1 MTVGGQAGAQIAE
14 QSRQGLLT
22 NGNRHPYNSRMSFS
36 ATFDPLEFETRAIH
50 AGQDPDPATGAVITP
65 IYQTSTYAQRSV
77 GEHQG
82 FDYSRTDN
90 PTRTALQACLAS
102 LERGRYGLTFAS
114 GMGAITTL
122 LLYFKQGDHIVVA
135 DDVYGG
141 TYRLFQRVFT
151 QFGLEFTFVDM
162 TDLQA
167 TRAALRPTT
176 RMLWVET
183 PTNPLLKV
191 VDVAG
196 ISALAHAQNILVG
209 VDNTFATPYLQRPL
223 ELGAD
228 LVMHSTTKYLGGH
241 SDVIGGAIVTSDAPL
256 YERLKFLQNAT
267 GAVPSPFD
275 CWLVLRGL
283 KTLALRMERHSE
295 NALRIARWLEQQALV
310 AKVIYPG
317 LASHPQHDVARRQ
330 MVTPNGVSAFG
341 GMISFI
347 ARGGKTAAEKFAA
360 STKLFVL
367 AESLGGVESLIE
379 VPAGMTHM
387 SVANSP
393 LEVDAGLVRL
403 SVGIEH
409 VNDLV
414 ADLDRALEDL

>member
-1 MTVGGQAGAQIAE
+1 MK
-14 QSRQGLLT
+14 GLLT
-22 NGNRHPYNSRMSFS
+22 NRNRHPYNSHMNPTAASQ
-36 ATFDPLEFETRAIH
+36 ALYFETRAIH
-50 AGQDPDPATGAVITP
+50 VGQEPDPATGAVITP
-65 IYQTSTYAQRSV
+65 IYQTSTYAQSAV
-77 GEHQG
+77 GEHHG

-90 PTRTALQACLAS
+90 PTRTALQECLAS
-102 LERGRYGLTFAS
+102 LELGRFGLAFAS
-114 GMGAITTL
+114 GMAAITTL
-122 LLYFKQGDHIVVA
+122 LLYFKQSDHIVVA

-151 QFGLEFTFVDM
+151 QFGLDFTFVDM
-162 TDLQA
+162 TDLEQ
-167 TRAALRPTT
+167 TRAALRPNT
-176 RMLWVET
+176 RLLWIET

-191 VDVAG
+191 VDIAA
-196 ISALAHAQNILVG
+196 ISELAHEKHILVG

-241 SDVIGGAIVTSDAPL
+241 SDVIGGAIVTSDAL
-256 YERLKFLQNAT
+256 IYDRLKFLQNAA

-275 CWLVLRGL
+275 CWLVLRGI

-295 NALRIARWLEQQALV
+295 NAMRIAKWLEGQTLV
-310 AKVIYPG
+310 KHVIYPG
-317 LASHPQHDVARRQ
+317 LASHPQHEIARRQ
-330 MVTPNGVSAFG
+330 MLAAGGSPMFG

-347 ARGGKTAAEKFAA
+347 ALGGKAAAEKIAA
-360 STKLFVL
+360 ATKLFTL

-403 SVGIEH
+403 SVGVEH
-409 VNDLV
+409 VYDLM
-414 ADLDRALEDL
+414 ADLDQALENL

>member
-1 MTVGGQAGAQIAE
+1 MN
-14 QSRQGLLT
+14 L
-22 NGNRHPYNSRMSFS
+22 HS
-36 ATFDPLEFETRAIH
+36 ASEPLQFETRAIH
-50 AGQDPDPATGAVITP
+50 VGQDPDPATGAAITP
-65 IYQTSTYAQRSV
+65 IYQTATYVQRAV

-82 FDYSRTDN
+82 YDYSRTDN
-90 PTRTALQACLAS
+90 PTRTALQDCLAS
-102 LERGRYGLTFAS
+102 LEGGRFGLAFAS

-151 QFGLEFTFVDM
+151 EFGLTFTFVDM
-162 TDLQA
+162 TDREE
-167 TRAALRPTT
+167 TRAALRPNT
-176 RMLWVET
+176 RLVWIET
-183 PTNPLLKV
+183 PTNPLLKI
-191 VDVAG
+191 VD
-196 ISALAHAQNILVG
+196 ITEICALAHERHILVG

-241 SDVIGGAIVTSDAPL
+241 SDVVGGAIVTSDTAM
-256 YERLKFLQNAT
+256 YERLKFLQHAA

-275 CWLVLRGL
+275 SWLVLRGV

-295 NALRIARWLEQQALV
+295 TAIHLAQWLERQPQV
-310 AKVIYPG
+310 KRVIYPG
-317 LASHPQHDVARRQ
+317 LASHPQHALACRQ
-330 MVTPNGVSAFG
+330 MTAPSGTPAFG

-347 ARGGKTAAEKFAA
+347 ANGGKLAAEKIVAA
-360 STKLFVL
+360 TKLFLL

-379 VPAGMTHM
+379 VPAAMTHM

-393 LEVDAGLVRL
+393 LEVDPGLVRL
-403 SVGIEH
+403 SVGVEH
-409 VNDLV
+409 VSDLM
-414 ADLDRALEDL
+414 ADLDQALESA

>member
-1 MTVGGQAGAQIAE
+1 MNFTPV
-14 QSRQGLLT
+14 SK
-22 NGNRHPYNSRMSFS
+22 
-36 ATFDPLEFETRAIH
+36 PLHFETRAIH

-65 IYQTSTYAQRSV
+65 IYQTSTYAQSGV
-77 GEHQG
+77 GEHRG
-82 FDYSRTDN
+82 FDYSRSDN
-90 PTRTALQACLAS
+90 PTRTALQECLAS
-102 LERGRYGLTFAS
+102 LEVGRFGLTFAS

-122 LLYFKQGDHIVVA
+122 LLYFKQGDHVVVA

-162 TDLQA
+162 TNPDA
-167 TRAALRPTT
+167 TRAALRPNT
-176 RMLWVET
+176 RLLWIET

-191 VDVAG
+191 VDIAA
-196 ISALAHAQNILVG
+196 ISALAHEKHILVG
-209 VDNTFATPYLQRPL
+209 VDNTFATPFLQRPL

-256 YERLKFLQNAT
+256 YDRLKFLQNAA
-267 GAVPSPFD
+267 GAVPGPLD

-295 NALRIARWLEQQALV
+295 NAMRIAQWLDGQALV
-310 AKVIYPG
+310 KQVIYPG
-317 LASHPQHDVARRQ
+317 LASHPQHDIAERQ
-330 MVTPNGVSAFG
+330 MLASSGVPMYG

-347 ARGGKTAAEKFAA
+347 AHGGKAAAEKFAA
-360 STKLFVL
+360 ATKLFVL

-403 SVGIEH
+403 SVGVEH
-409 VNDLV
+409 VYDLM
-414 ADLDRALEDL
+414 ADLDQALENL

>member
-1 MTVGGQAGAQIAE
+1 MPSDTPIIPV
-14 QSRQGLLT
+14 SM
-22 NGNRHPYNSRMSFS
+22 NPSS
-36 ATFDPLEFETRAIH
+36 ASDAVQFETRAIH
-50 AGQDPDPATGAVITP
+50 VGQAPDAATGAVITP
-65 IYQTSTYAQRSV
+65 IYQTSTYAQRAV
-77 GEHQG
+77 GEHLG
-82 FDYSRTDN
+82 YDYSRTDN
-90 PTRTALQACLAS
+90 PTRTALQECLAS
-102 LERGRYGLTFAS
+102 LEDGRFGLAFAS
-114 GMGAITTL
+114 GMAAITTL

-162 TDLQA
+162 TNHAA
-167 TRAALRPTT
+167 TRAAIRPNT
-176 RMLWVET
+176 RLLWIET
-183 PTNPLLKV
+183 PTNPLLKII
-191 VDVAG
+191 DIAE
-196 ISALAHAQNILVG
+196 ISALAHEKHILVG

-241 SDVIGGAIVTSDAPL
+241 SDVVGGAIVTSDAPL
-256 YERLKFLQNAT
+256 YERLKFLQNAA

-275 CWLVLRGL
+275 SWLVLRGL

-295 NALRIARWLEQQALV
+295 NGLRLAQWLERHPQV
-310 AKVIYPG
+310 KRVIYPG
-317 LASHPQHDVARRQ
+317 LASHPQHALAQQQ
-330 MVTPNGVSAFG
+330 MVSPRGAPLFG

-347 ARGGKTAAEKFAA
+347 AQGGKAAAEKIAA
-360 STKLFVL
+360 ATTLFLL

-379 VPAGMTHM
+379 VPAAMTHM

-403 SVGIEH
+403 SAGVEH
-409 VNDLV
+409 VYDLM
-414 ADLDRALEDL
+414 ADLDQALESV

>member
-1 MTVGGQAGAQIAE
+1 MI
-14 QSRQGLLT
+14 R
-22 NGNRHPYNSRMSFS
+22 S
-36 ATFDPLEFETRAIH
+36 ASHDLFQFETRAIH
-50 AGQDPDPATGAVITP
+50 AGQEPDPATGAVITP
-65 IYQTSTYAQRSV
+65 IYQTSTYAQSGV
-77 GEHQG
+77 GEHLG

-102 LERGRYGLTFAS
+102 LERGQFGLAFAS

-141 TYRLFQRVFT
+141 TYRLFQRVFSE
-151 QFGLEFTFVDM
+151 FGLEFTFVDM
-162 TDLQA
+162 TDLEA
-167 TRAALRPTT
+167 TRAALRPNT
-176 RMLWVET
+176 RLLWIET

-191 VDVAG
+191 VDIAA
-196 ISALAHAQNILVG
+196 ISELAHQKRILVG
-209 VDNTFATPYLQRPL
+209 IDNTFATPYLQRPL

-241 SDVIGGAIVTSDAPL
+241 SDVIGGAIVTNDDAL
-256 YERLKFLQNAT
+256 YERLKFLQNAA

-283 KTLALRMERHSE
+283 KTLALRMERHSA
-295 NALRIARWLEQQALV
+295 NAAKIAQWLEGQPLV
-310 AKVIYPG
+310 KQVIYPG
-317 LASHPQHDVARRQ
+317 LASHPQHAVAARQ
-330 MVTPNGVSAFG
+330 MVTSNGVPAYG

-347 ARGGKTAAEKFAA
+347 ARGGKAAAEKFAA

-403 SVGIEH
+403 SVGVEH
-409 VNDLV
+409 VNDLIG
-414 ADLDRALEDL
+414 DLDGAMESL